1 MDLRVAKKELK
12 KKKNR
17 LQIQLSKNTEKMN
30 VIKNQKLS

>member
-1 MDLRVAKKELK
+1 MDLRVAKKEL